1 MKQDKV
7 VSIALTV
14 VNMIL
19 AVVCVILYLG
29 TDRTEPRFVIQPAEI
44 LYTPDLEDAVLCEG
58 ISAHDDR
65 DGDITG
71 QIVIEKK
78 VENREEGTAII
89 YYAVSDAAGNIAK
102 FSKLFPAEYPVE
114 VSATVSDAGRQS
126 KEIQEL
132 ERTQTVPDEGQEAG
146 TEENSGQ
153 EAGTEENSEAEGG
166 ENGISEENDIN
177 PEVTNPIVN
186 EGIAGSP
193 LEQEVTADAGGG
205 SQAVNNGTDNRA
217 DADEGGNEEAEA
229 EPEEAAAP
237 ENSGAPE
244 LVLRTAN
251 VTINSGT
258 NVPWTEIIS
267 TLRDDKDDYA
277 ALYYNL
283 QVSQFNRNKPGT
295 YPVTVYT
302 EDSDGNRSQVVPVT
316 IIVR

>member
-7 VSIALTV
+7 VSIVLTV

-19 AVVCVILYLG
+19 IIVCMVLYLG
-29 TDRTEPRFVIQPAEI
+29 TDRTEPRFVIQPAEV
-44 LYTPDLEDAVLCEG
+44 LYTPDLEDVVLCEG

-114 VSATVSDAGRQS
+114 VSATVSDAGRESQ
-126 KEIQEL
+126 EIQEL

-146 TEENSGQ
+146 MEENPGQ
-153 EAGTEENSEAEGG
+153 EAGAEENSEAEGV
-166 ENGISEENDIN
+166 ENGISEENDVN
-177 PEVTNPIVN
+177 PGVTNPVN
-186 EGIAGSP
+186 GGSAQGIMKPEATAG
-193 LEQEVTADAGGG
+193 AGGG
-205 SQAVNNGTDNRA
+205 PQAVNNGTDSRA
-217 DADEGGNEEAEA
+217 DAAVEGNEEAEA
-229 EPEEAAAP
+229 EPGAAAAP

-244 LVLRTAN
+244 LVLRTTN

-302 EDSDGNRSQVVPVT
+302 EDSDGNRSQTVPVT